1 MMSTIAKYMEAIMEC
16 FFIAVGI
23 ISIFG
28 AYFDYDWFMNSGRT
42 PYFVNLFG
50 RNGTRALYI
59 VMSIVLIVMG
69 VLGLMGIIDLSEFV
83 RRRPWQGG

>member
-1 MMSTIAKYMEAIMEC
+1 MMTTIAKYMENIFGW

-28 AYFDYDWFMNSGRT
+28 AYFDWGWFMNSGRT

-50 RNGTRALYI
+50 RNGARIFYI
-59 VMSIVLIVMG
+59 LMSIVLIVLG
-69 VLGLMGIIDLSEFV
+69 VLGVMGIIDWSEFS
-83 RRRPWQGG
+83 RRRY